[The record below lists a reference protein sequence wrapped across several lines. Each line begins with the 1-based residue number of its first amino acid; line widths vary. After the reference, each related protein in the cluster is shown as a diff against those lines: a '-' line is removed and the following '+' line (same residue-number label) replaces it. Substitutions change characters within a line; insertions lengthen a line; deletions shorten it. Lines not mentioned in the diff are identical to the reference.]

1 MIFGGAGA
9 AHRPASS
16 PLAGFVGSHVN
27 AGRAGS
33 AGHLSFGGPRALD
46 RCGWVSAGRSLI
58 QLRAVPEC
66 GGISRAE
73 GKNGAA
79 RMAFSADGLG
89 SVKSESSARNPAHV
103 NPLRMP
109 SWESITSFNPSQR
122 ISTSVLVAALVLTL
136 GLGIGQNLEGS
147 GKSGTSLPISSVRS
161 VDIERFADSVDAPRS
176 AAGAAAG
183 ASGPSEVEARRN
195 MELKTNFAAGM
206 LTGAL
211 SKGMKQIF
219 LFPLDT
225 LRVRAQRRSSPSP
238 LESIDS
244 DAHADERQAK
254 QGEGRGSLPSAQ
266 ALISTVRE
274 AYAGWIPALL
284 CGGPAAAA
292 FFSTNGYVKSIL
304 LENGVDGTATLLIAA
319 AVASTAGWT
328 VRVPFEVVK
337 TSVQGRVHKNSW
349 SALKGLL
356 QEGGPSR
363 LWRPLPRFLIQ
374 YLPGDPIKMAV
385 YDYSQAAIAAWQGAA
400 IQGWQQSG
408 CGSLAYAVVT
418 VLSNPASVGNT
429 RMILEPGK
437 YSSLA
442 ECVRSIAA
450 EEGIEGLSRG
460 LAPRLGKAVV
470 SGAVTFGIYEMSKAF
485 VAAHL

>member
-1 MIFGGAGA
+1 
-9 AHRPASS
+9 
-16 PLAGFVGSHVN
+16 
-27 AGRAGS
+27 
-33 AGHLSFGGPRALD
+33 
-46 RCGWVSAGRSLI
+46 
-58 QLRAVPEC
+58 
-66 GGISRAE
+66 
-73 GKNGAA
+73 
-79 RMAFSADGLG
+79 MAFSADGLG

-109 SWESITSFNPSQR
+109 SWESITSFNPPQR

-147 GKSGTSLPISSVRS
+147 GQSGTSLPISSVRS

-183 ASGPSEVEARRN
+183 ASGTSEVEARRN

-238 LESIDS
+238 LESVDS

-254 QGEGRGSLPSAQ
+254 QGEGRDSLPSAQ